1 MKNRDVFRLLIRP
14 ETHQASHFNL
24 WCFHRLDESID
35 GAHTVV
41 DVVSGF
47 DLEAIASLKIRGKN
61 IFRGPSNLNTKNKL
75 ASGQSFIMRNEEVP
89 PDAANLIISGSTE
102 IGTALIEKLLGARR
116 CCCCRCC

>member
-1 MKNRDVFRLLIRP
+1 MKNRDVFMLLIRP

-47 DLEAIASLKIRGKN
+47 DLEAIASLKIR
-61 IFRGPSNLNTKNKL
+61 
-75 ASGQSFIMRNEEVP
+75 
-89 PDAANLIISGSTE
+89 
-102 IGTALIEKLLGARR
+102 EKTFLKAPQT
-116 CCCCRCC
+116 